1 MPAVESDGAGS
12 GELGIGELARRSGLP
27 LSALRFY
34 DGAGVLVPAAVDPR
48 TGYRRYA
55 PAQVRAARLL
65 ARLRRVGMPLAD
77 LRAVLSGPDP
87 GPVLDAHLRRL
98 EDGLA
103 DARRELSAVRA
114 LLSPEVPVRMTLDAR
129 PLAAALDAVRFAA
142 GTDPER
148 PVLAGVLLDPDGD
161 GLRLVA
167 TDRYRLA
174 VAALPAATATAP
186 VLLPLA
192 LVDELR
198 PLLGGGPAAAPAT
211 DAGPEAA
218 ATDAAPVVPAAD
230 GGPVVRA
237 ADADLVTLAA
247 EGDQVTVTVGG
258 RTLRGTRPEGDYP
271 DWRRIVR
278 DLGGRPVTLA
288 GEPFRAALAAAPTE
302 RRDDDGRSYDL
313 VVLTLT
319 GDGALQVAG
328 DGDGLRVA
336 VNRDF
341 LLDAV
346 AGADQLVLELDTPIT
361 PLAVRVPATATY
373 SLLMPVRLPA

>member
-1 MPAVESDGAGS
+1 MST
-12 GELGIGELARRSGLP
+12 GEFAARTR
-27 LSALRFY
+27 LSRKALRLY
-34 DGAGVLVPAAVDPR
+34 QEHGLLEPAAVDPR

-55 PAQVRAARLL
+55 RGQVGAARLL
-65 ARLRRVGMPLAD
+65 ARLRQVGMPLAD
-77 LRAVLSGPDP
+77 VRALLAGTDP

-114 LLSPEVPVRMTLDAR
+114 LLSPEDPVQLTLDAR
-129 PLAAALDAVRFAA
+129 PLAAALDAVRFAV

-174 VAALPAATATAP
+174 VAPLPVAAGAPAP
-186 VLLPLA
+186 VLLPVA

-198 PLLGGGPAAAPAT
+198 PLLTGGP
-211 DAGPEAA
+211 
-218 ATDAAPVVPAAD
+218 VVLAAD
-230 GGPVVRA
+230 GG
-237 ADADLVTLAA
+237 
-247 EGDQVTVTVGG
+247 QVTVTAGG
-258 RTLRGTRPEGDYP
+258 RTVRGTRPDGDYP

-278 DLGGRPVTLA
+278 DLGGRPVTLD
-288 GEPFRAALAAAPTE
+288 GGPFRAALAAAPTE
-302 RRDDDGRSYDL
+302 RRVREDDGRPYDL

-319 GDGALQVAG
+319 GDGTLEVAG
-328 DGDGLRVA
+328 EDGLRVA

-346 AGADQLVLELDTPIT
+346 GGADQLVLELDTPIT
-361 PLAVRVPATATY
+361 PLAVRVPATAAY

>member
-1 MPAVESDGAGS
+1 VESDRAG

-27 LSALRFY
+27 VSALRFY

-77 LRAVLSGPDP
+77 LRAVLSGTDP

-161 GLRLVA
+161 GLCLVA

-174 VAALPAATATAP
+174 VAPLPATTATAP

-198 PLLGGGPAAAPAT
+198 PLLDARPAAPAT
-211 DAGPEAA
+211 DA
-218 ATDAAPVVPAAD
+218 
-230 GGPVVRA
+230 
-237 ADADLVTLAA
+237 DLVTIAA
-247 EGDQVTVTVGG
+247 EGDQVRVTVGG

-271 DWRRIVR
+271 GWRRIVR

-328 DGDGLRVA
+328 DGDGLQVA

-346 AGADQLVLELDTPIT
+346 GGADQLVLELDSPIT
-361 PLAVRVPATATY
+361 PLAVRIPATAAY

>member
-1 MPAVESDGAGS
+1 MTGVEDD
-12 GELGIGELARRSGLP
+12 LVGIGELARRSGLP
-27 LSALRFY
+27 VGTLRFY

-55 PAQVRAARLL
+55 PGQVRAARLL
-65 ARLRRVGMPLAD
+65 ARLRRVGLPLAD
-77 LRAVLSGPDP
+77 LRAVLSGADP
-87 GPVLDAHLRRL
+87 GPVLDAHLHRL
-98 EDGLA
+98 EAGLA

-114 LLSPEVPVRMTLDAR
+114 LLSPEAPVPITLDAR

-148 PVLAGVLLDPDGD
+148 PVLGGVLLDPERD
-161 GLRLVA
+161 GLCLVA

-174 VAALPAATATAP
+174 VAPLPGQASAP

-198 PLLGGGPAAAPAT
+198 PLLA
-211 DAGPEAA
+211 AGPV
-218 ATDAAPVVPAAD
+218 DGVPD
-230 GGPVVRA
+230 GR
-237 ADADLVTLAA
+237 VTIAA
-247 EGDQVTVTVGG
+247 EGDQVTVTAGG
-258 RTLRGTRPEGDYP
+258 RTLRGTTPDGDYP
-271 DWRRIVR
+271 DWRRLVR

-302 RRDDDGRSYDL
+302 RREDDGRPYDL

-328 DGDGLRVA
+328 DEEGLQVA

-361 PLAVRVPATATY
+361 PLAVRVPATAAY
-373 SLLMPVRLPA
+373 SLLMPVRPA